1 MSRITLH
8 SALLAIAIAGV
19 ATAATAQDSP
29 PDARA
34 ATCPAPLE
42 PLSDAAYTTDT
53 LILALDPGYG
63 IKPVDSMVAMNALA
77 TVNDDLT
84 LPAPL
89 ALPPV
94 IVQWFHGGPSVADD
108 QPGGGA
114 QGFMAEAFVELERS
128 GKVKRVGLTQTSLVG
143 SIDAALVAAVQKA
156 ADEGAFLPY
165 KEGIIDRSAYVFVQ
179 LRTMPIPTFTEKAR
193 DYTRPDA
200 DALVPTPYGHQE
212 QVKKKGAAVVL
223 PIRVLHVPIVRLTS
237 RLMVTKR
244 GPDPVFP
251 LGELRGRQDG
261 FVNIEFV
268 VGTDGKVVPGTL
280 RLANAMTTGY
290 AKAVI
295 DALDRYRFKPAM
307 AGACPVAARETYT
320 FTFDVL

>member
-8 SALLAIAIAGV
+8 SALVSIALAGAASTGAGQG
-19 ATAATAQDSP
+19 AP
-29 PDARA
+29 PNASA

-42 PLSDAAYTTDT
+42 QLPGAYTTDT

-63 IKPVDSMVAMNALA
+63 IKPIDSTIALTALA
-77 TVNDDLT
+77 TVGDALA

-94 IVQWFHGGPSVADD
+94 IVQWFRGGPSTADD

-114 QGFMAEAFVELERS
+114 QGFMAEAFVEIERG

-156 ADEGAFLPY
+156 ADEGAFLAY
-165 KEGIIDRSAYVFVQ
+165 KDGIIDRSAYIVVQ

-193 DYTRPDA
+193 DYTRPESDP
-200 DALVPTPYGHQE
+200 LVPTPYGRQD
-212 QVKKKGAAVVL
+212 QVKKKGGVVVL
-223 PIRVLHVPIVRLTS
+223 PLRVLHVPLVRLTS
-237 RLMVTKR
+237 RLEVTKR
-244 GPDPVFP
+244 GPDPAFP
-251 LGELRGRQDG
+251 MGELNGRQDG
-261 FVNIEFV
+261 FVNVEFV
-268 VGTDGKVVPGTL
+268 VGADGKLVPGTL
-280 RLANAMTTGY
+280 RLANAMTAGY

-295 DALDRYRFKPAM
+295 NALDRYRFKPAM